1 MIFISTIVRMLFFF
15 VKPNFGGRIA
25 ALDRAVDSANKR
37 SLIVRFTH
45 MTSVIFDADARAEFL
60 SAV

>member
-1 MIFISTIVRMLFFF
+1 MLFFF